1 MLSVFDVG
9 HSSNLDVASQALR
22 RIRVTTVKLLD
33 APIYLN
39 LNPNFYNKDD

>member
-22 RIRVTTVKLLD
+22 RIRAGVITVKLLD
-33 APIYLN
+33 APIFEFE
-39 LNPNFYNKDD
+39 P